1 MQFFKTL
8 LIVAGLGIA
17 SAASAQWQWT
27 DKDGNKV
34 FSDRAPPSDIPEKN
48 ILKRPGGSRPAAAPV
63 AAAGAAGAT
72 AAATAASSQ
81 GPAVPQ
87 VKGTDT
93 ALEEQK
99 KQAEDA
105 EAAKK
110 KAEETRIAA
119 ARAEN
124 CARSRQA
131 KATFDSGIRI
141 ARTNAQ
147 GEREVLD
154 DGARAAETKRLQD
167 IIAADC
173 R

>member
-17 SAASAQWQWT
+17 CAASAQWQWT

-48 ILKRPGGSRPAAAPV
+48 ILKRPGGSRPAAAAV
-63 AAAGAAGAT
+63 ASAGAT
-72 AAATAASSQ
+72 AAATAASAP
-81 GPAVPQ
+81 GAAVPQ
-87 VKGTDT
+87 VKGTDP
-93 ALEEQK
+93 ALEEK
-99 KQAEDA
+99 KRQAEDA

>member
-8 LIVAGLGIA
+8 LIVAGLGFA
-17 SAASAQWQWT
+17 CAASAQWQWT

-34 FSDRAPPSDIPEKN
+34 FSDRAPPSDIPEKS
-48 ILKRPGGSRPAAAPV
+48 ILKRPGGSRAPAVPAAAV
-63 AAAGAAGAT
+63 
-72 AAATAASSQ
+72 AAATAGSAPGS
-81 GPAVPQ
+81 ALPQ
-87 VKGTDT
+87 ATGTDP
-93 ALEEQK
+93 ALEAKK

-110 KAEETRIAA
+110 KAEETRVAA

-124 CARSRQA
+124 CARSKQA